1 MGRDRDLRELM
12 GGFSTSVHQGA
23 GLNQMRL
30 SHAFRDVHSVTVSL
44 LFYSLSLKMVKEKK
58 SIVSLE
64 ESVAFAPGTKV
75 CGRCAVKE

>member
-1 MGRDRDLRELM
+1 
-12 GGFSTSVHQGA
+12 
-23 GLNQMRL
+23 MRL
-30 SHAFRDVHSVTVSL
+30 SHAFRGIHSVTVSP
-44 LFYSLSLKMVKEKK
+44 LFYSLSLKMEKEK